1 MSSTIVGCTDGSP
14 IAHEA
19 LAEGLSVLDLAGARV
34 VLVTVAA
41 MPDPMLVTGTGF
53 AGGTVS
59 DAEFDRLQRDDM
71 AAAQS
76 VVDEASS
83 ALGIDGVETK
93 VLIGDAGTAICAFA
107 LEIGA
112 TAIVAG
118 SRGRGGL
125 IRAVMGSVSDHL
137 VRNAH
142 CPVVVTAPKA
152 D

>member
-19 LAEGLSVLDLAGARV
+19 LADGMAVLDLTDARI
-34 VLVTVAA
+34 VLVTVAP

-59 DAEFDRLQRDDM
+59 EEEFDQIQRDDL
-71 AAAQS
+71 AGAQS
-76 VVDEASS
+76 VIAEAAA
-83 ALGIDGVETK
+83 ALGIGGVETQ
-93 VLIGDAGTAICAFA
+93 VLMGDAGTAICDFA

-125 IRAVMGSVSDHL
+125 VRAVMGSVSDHL